1 MCDDTVYPF
10 SKKNLIAGF
19 FLNSDHDNNPDSRGA
34 CGQIKTLH
42 LQMTQTDFLHEVQL
56 KCVLQT
62 VNPRGPPKV
71 LEDVA
76 TIKVV
81 PSKLFL
87 SVLDYKNNC
96 VSK

>member
-1 MCDDTVYPF
+1 
-10 SKKNLIAGF
+10 
-19 FLNSDHDNNPDSRGA
+19 
-34 CGQIKTLH
+34 
-42 LQMTQTDFLHEVQL
+42 MTQTDFLHEVQL
-56 KCVLQT
+56 KCVLET
-62 VNPRGPPKV
+62 VNPRGPPEV

>member
-1 MCDDTVYPF
+1 MLHEIMNVWWHRI
-10 SKKNLIAGF
+10 SILQNLNLIPGF
-19 FLNSDHDNNPDSRGA
+19 FFSDHDNNPDSRGA

-56 KCVLQT
+56 KCVLET

-81 PSKLFL
+81 PSKFF
-87 SVLDYKNNC
+87 
-96 VSK
+96 

>member
-1 MCDDTVYPF
+1 
-10 SKKNLIAGF
+10 
-19 FLNSDHDNNPDSRGA
+19 
-34 CGQIKTLH
+34 
-42 LQMTQTDFLHEVQL
+42 MTQTDFLHEVQL
-56 KCVLQT
+56 KCVLET

-87 SVLDYKNNC
+87 SVLDNKNNC

>member
-1 MCDDTVYPF
+1 MTPYIRFQKTELNRRV
-10 SKKNLIAGF
+10 F
-19 FLNSDHDNNPDSRGA
+19 FNSDHDNNPDSRGA

-56 KCVLQT
+56 KCVLET